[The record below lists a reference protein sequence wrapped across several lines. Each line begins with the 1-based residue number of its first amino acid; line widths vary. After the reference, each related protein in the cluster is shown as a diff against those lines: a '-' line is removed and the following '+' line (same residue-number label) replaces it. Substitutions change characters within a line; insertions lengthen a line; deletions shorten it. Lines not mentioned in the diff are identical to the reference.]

1 MEALLSNVNGF
12 LLFPGLTVV
21 PIVPAKVSV
30 ASPATPLVT
39 LRDEAK
45 LDCVIYQS
53 PQEYPAVPVLECPMV
68 KNPVSTQS
76 YGTSSPAFMYSSS
89 SVKTSVSSP

>member
-1 MEALLSNVNGF
+1 MVPLLSKVNGF
-12 LLFPGLTVV
+12 LLLPGLTVV
-21 PIVPAKVSV
+21 PIDPANVSV

-53 PQEYPAVPVLECPMV
+53 PQEYPAVPVLVCPIV
-68 KNPVSTQS
+68 KNMVPVVQ
-76 YGTSSPAFMYSSS
+76 YL
-89 SVKTSVSSP
+89 